1 MEPPIQGLN
10 LRSMVLL
17 LAMSFSRMLWGEREG
32 QAGEGGGGNTW
43 VLGRDRAGSG
53 EDWEVTGGVSALV
66 ARMPDVGEGGR
77 TKS

>member
-17 LAMSFSRMLWGEREG
+17 LAMSFSRMLWGERG
-32 QAGEGGGGNTW
+32 AGGGGGEADTW